1 MKRALLLI
9 ALSTAAGGAFAGD
22 LHCEVH
28 SDYDLSLD
36 DDSLR
41 FEREGGTPGR
51 IEIRRGRLLVDGEAM
66 ALGAADQARLERYE
80 AQALRMAP
88 EVREVALEAVDIA
101 FTALA
106 EVARG
111 LSDDPDE
118 TLAKLH
124 EARREVAR
132 RLDGANT
139 AAIDDE
145 ALDAMMEETVASLV
159 PALVGDLV
167 KSALAAAFTGD
178 TARAEALE
186 ARAER
191 MEAEIERLVEPR
203 AKALERRAEA
213 LCAQVAA
220 LDAIEEEFE
229 FRLPGGERLDLL
241 RSGPE

>member
-1 MKRALLLI
+1 MKRALLFL
-9 ALSTAAGGAFAGD
+9 ALSVAAGGAFAGD
-22 LHCEVH
+22 LRCDVQ
-28 SDYDLSLD
+28 SNYDLSLD
-36 DDSLR
+36 EGSLR
-41 FEREGGTPGR
+41 FEREDGTPAR
-51 IEIRRGRLLVDGEAM
+51 VEIRRGRLFVDGKAQV
-66 ALGAADQARLERYE
+66 LGVADQARLERYE
-80 AQALRMAP
+80 AGALRLAP

-111 LSDDPDE
+111 LSDDPEE

-124 EARREVAR
+124 KARRDVTR
-132 RLDGANT
+132 QLDRSHV

-145 ALDAMMEETVASLV
+145 ALDAVMEEAVASLV
-159 PALVGDLV
+159 PALVGDIV

-213 LCAQVAA
+213 LCVQVAA

-229 FRLPGGERLDLL
+229 FRLPDGERLDLL

>member
-1 MKRALLLI
+1 MKRALLVI
-9 ALSTAAGGAFAGD
+9 ALSAAAGGAFAGD
-22 LHCEVH
+22 LHCDVQ

-36 DDSLR
+36 EGSLR
-41 FEREGGTPGR
+41 FEREGGTPER

-80 AQALRMAP
+80 AQAQRMAP

-101 FTALA
+101 FTALS

-124 EARREVAR
+124 EARREVMHQ
-132 RLDGANT
+132 LDRANT

-145 ALDAMMEETVASLV
+145 ALDAVMEEAVASLV
-159 PALVGDLV
+159 PALVGDIV
-167 KSALAAAFTGD
+167 KSALAAAFSGD

-203 AKALERRAEA
+203 AKALEQRAEA

>member
-9 ALSTAAGGAFAGD
+9 ALSATAGGAFAGD
-22 LHCEVH
+22 LRCDVH

-36 DDSLR
+36 EHSLR
-41 FEREGGTPGR
+41 FEREGGTPAR
-51 IEIRRGRLLVDGEAM
+51 VEIRRGRLSVDGKAV
-66 ALGAADQARLERYE
+66 ALGEADQARLRRYE
-80 AQALRMAP
+80 AQALGMAP

-111 LSDDPDE
+111 LSDDPEE

-124 EARREVAR
+124 DARREVAR
-132 RLDGANT
+132 QLDRAST

-145 ALDAMMEETVASLV
+145 ALDAMMEDAVAGLV
-159 PALVGDLV
+159 PALVGDIV